1 MAAAVYAG
9 SFDPVTF
16 GHLDIIRRAA
26 EIYSPLYVATTDNT
40 GKHPLFTPQERVELL
55 RTALNGAGH
64 IQVESFSGLLVE
76 FARARQAKVLIRG
89 LRAAADFDYEF
100 GMAMMNRALAPEV
113 ETVFFVTDPRYMF
126 ISSSLIR
133 QLAQAGGEVG
143 EFVPATVRD
152 AIMHRFSRPGK

>member
-1 MAAAVYAG
+1 
-9 SFDPVTF
+9 
-16 GHLDIIRRAA
+16 
-26 EIYSPLYVATTDNT
+26 
-40 GKHPLFTPQERVELL
+40 
-55 RTALNGAGH
+55 
-64 IQVESFSGLLVE
+64 
-76 FARARQAKVLIRG
+76 
-89 LRAAADFDYEF
+89 
-100 GMAMMNRALAPEV
+100 MAMMNRALAPEV

>member
-9 SFDPVTF
+9 SFDPVTY

-26 EIYSPLYVATTDNT
+26 AIYDPLYVATTENS
-40 GKHPLFTPQERVELL
+40 GKQPLFTPPERI
-55 RTALNGAGH
+55 ALIREALQDGAH
-64 IQVESFSGLLVE
+64 IEVVAFTGLLVE
-76 FARARQAKVLIRG
+76 FARQRGAKVLIRG

-113 ETVFFVTDPRYMF
+113 ETVFFVTDPQYMF

-133 QLAQAGGEVG
+133 QLAVAGGDVG
-143 EFVPATVRD
+143 AFVPPVVRD
-152 AIMHRFSRPGK
+152 AIMHKFSRQGV

>member
-26 EIYSPLYVATTDNT
+26 EIYSPLYVATTTNT
-40 GKHPLFTPQERVELL
+40 GKQPLFEPQERIAMI
-55 RTALNGAGH
+55 RGALNGTEH
-64 IQVESFSGLLVE
+64 IEVETFSGLLVE
-76 FARARQAKVLIRG
+76 YARAKQAKVLIRG

-133 QLAQAGGEVG
+133 QLAQAGGDVG
-143 EFVPATVRD
+143 SFVPPEVRD
-152 AIMHRFSRPGK
+152 AIMHRFSLPK